1 MQPCDSNLLI
11 FQNFTF
17 VFFQTLLKGLFA
29 GFYEPMSFDGLWNFF
44 YCFQKLSV
52 RSVYFDKYSHF
63 FHYRPSHHPGSRFTG
78 ENGHVPDS
86 KSSLYIML
94 PLYTVGI
101 VAFLLY
107 TFYKVLSRQPNPC
120 LLRPTLP
127 DKNKQGDLHYKSSRQ
142 QTTSDNSAHPFTDEE
157 EDEENKTK
165 KARKKRRE
173 NSEKNLEISESET
186 ETTKITE
193 FQLQAL
199 ENKLKETEAQMN
211 ALIAQM
217 ALVKAV
223 EVKLAEREAEF
234 DEADSE
240 DAEDRGS
247 DADEGGTDEEL
258 SELRLMP
265 GGIEESE
272 EVVKEVAGNPGIM
285 SDKTLN
291 RENTLTDFDANVEPE
306 KEEKIRDTFTAD
318 DNKEN
323 WTYT

>member
-1 MQPCDSNLLI
+1 MD
-11 FQNFTF
+11 
-17 VFFQTLLKGLFA
+17 
-29 GFYEPMSFDGLWNFF
+29 FDGLWNFF
-44 YCFQKLSV
+44 YCFQKLSA
-52 RSVYFDKYSHF
+52 RGVYFGKYGRF
-63 FHYRPSHHPGSRFTG
+63 FHHRPSHHPGSRFTG
-78 ENGHVPDS
+78 EHGHVPDS

-127 DKNKQGDLHYKSSRQ
+127 DKNKQGDLHHKSSRQ
-142 QTTSDNSAHPFTDEE
+142 QTTSDNPAHPFTDKE
-157 EDEENKTK
+157 EDEENKSK

-173 NSEKNLEISESET
+173 NLEKNLEVPDSEA

-223 EVKLAEREAEF
+223 EVKLTEREAEF

-240 DAEDRGS
+240 DAEDRES
-247 DADEGGTDEEL
+247 DADEVGIDEGL
-258 SELRLMP
+258 SELRLVP
-265 GGIEESE
+265 GGFEESE
-272 EVVKEVAGNPGIM
+272 EVVKEVAGNLGIM
-285 SDKTLN
+285 SDKTLD
-291 RENTLTDFDANVEPE
+291 RENTLADSDAKVEPE
-306 KEEKIRDTFTAD
+306 KEGKNQETFTAH

-323 WTYT
+323 WTCT